1 MKLEDLC
8 LSITEL
14 LLLTLQTE
22 PGQLGVP
29 PSSGD
34 GRLVLVLLTA
44 VTVKVQQGTFS
55 YNTGNSPA

>member
-14 LLLTLQTE
+14 LLLTFQTQ

-55 YNTGNSPA
+55 